1 MAENASTSQYLM
13 GILKE
18 QQLAL
23 PPCINH
29 VTTGR
34 FRNQGIGEL
43 HCGQKERGDTI
54 D

>member
-1 MAENASTSQYLM
+1 MAENASTSQYRM

-18 QQLAL
+18 QQFAF
-23 PPCINH
+23 PPCISH
-29 VTTGR
+29 VMTGR
-34 FRNQGIGEL
+34 FLDQGIGEL